1 VLISEVRLITSE
13 CGISVCDVIVHVMM
27 LYSQILIELGNWP
40 GFEII
45 RESRELVLE
54 VGDSL

>member
-1 VLISEVRLITSE
+1 MLIREVRLIASE
-13 CGISVCDVIVHVMM
+13 CGIIISVCDVTVMV
-27 LYSQILIELGNWP
+27 LHSQILIELGNWP

>member
-1 VLISEVRLITSE
+1 MCEWNSVSSNIP
-13 CGISVCDVIVHVMM
+13 VCDISLMVP
-27 LYSQILIELGNWP
+27 SFQILIEFGNWP

-45 RESRELVLE
+45 RESREFVLE